1 MSDSEAD
8 ASSMCC
14 IYLVSSSEPNLYDK
28 KDVLFIDIKS
38 QSEPYLK
45 DTESVH
51 NFSED
56 NYSDDDDD
64 DNDNSSSSREW
75 TSGDYDEVC
84 SDDADGYDV
93 VPVASDMQISD
104 LEPQAKNPPLAHSKG
119 KVEGEEEGEVEEG
132 DDEDSMAL
140 KGPTASKTQGQNY

>member
-1 MSDSEAD
+1 MSDSED
-8 ASSMCC
+8 GTSSICHM
-14 IYLVSSSEPNLYDK
+14 YLVSSSEPNLYDNK
-28 KDVLFIDIKS
+28 QDVLFTSIKS

-45 DTESVH
+45 DTDSVH

-64 DNDNSSSSREW
+64 DDDDDSSSSREW

-93 VPVASDMQISD
+93 VPIASDMEITD
-104 LEPQAKNPPLAHSKG
+104 LEPPAKNPPLAPSKD
-119 KVEGEEEGEVEEG
+119 KVEDEDDEG
-132 DDEDSMAL
+132 DDGDSILALNKSL
-140 KGPTASKTQGQNY
+140 KGPTASF